1 MPVFIS
7 KDENDKV
14 NSIVLIYYATL
25 LIYDPYK
32 LIQVNDL
39 ENLIKAS

>member
-1 MPVFIS
+1 MPKYLLA

-39 ENLIKAS
+39 RKSN